1 MSWHR
6 LSQRTAST
14 LSLRAREV
22 VQSGLP
28 PRAAATAAPG
38 PERIAPTT
46 TRDLPPRYGRAQFVQ
61 DAAWLGLNAQSAFSR
76 VELRRQR
83 DRLMSKHHPD
93 RGGAEETAA
102 RINETY
108 ERMAAWLAKRRFR
121 REGRRLTELEVLA
134 VKPAEAPVVRRS
146 FSRSA
151 LSAALQ
157 IGAIQLSA
165 LALMAAIGYRTFRQR
180 RP

>member
-1 MSWHR
+1 MSWRR
-6 LSQRTAST
+6 LSQRTASK

-22 VQSGLP
+22 VQGGLP
-28 PRAAATAAPG
+28 PKTAAAMHG
-38 PERIAPTT
+38 EERIAPTT
-46 TRDLPPRYGRAQFVQ
+46 TQDAPPRYGRAQFVQ
-61 DAAWLGLNAQSAFSR
+61 DAAWLGLDAESAFSR
-76 VELRRQR
+76 LELRRQR
-83 DRLMSKHHPD
+83 GRLMSEHHPD

-108 ERMAAWLAKRRFR
+108 ERMAGWLARRRFR
-121 REGRRLTELEVLA
+121 REGRRLTELEILA
-134 VKPAEAPVVRRS
+134 TKPAEAPAGVARS
-146 FSRSA
+146 T

-165 LALMAAIGYRTFRQR
+165 LALMAAVAYRTFRRR

>member
-1 MSWHR
+1 MSWQR

-22 VQSGLP
+22 VQGGLP
-28 PRAAATAAPG
+28 PRAAAAMHG
-38 PERIAPTT
+38 EERIAPATT
-46 TRDLPPRYGRAQFVQ
+46 QDAPPRYGRAQFVQ
-61 DAAWLGLNAQSAFSR
+61 DAAWLGLDAESAFSR
-76 VELRRQR
+76 QELRRQR
-83 DRLMSKHHPD
+83 DRLMSEHHPD
-93 RGGAEETAA
+93 RGGAGDMAA

-108 ERMAAWLAKRRFR
+108 ERMAGWLAKRRFR
-121 REGRRLTELEVLA
+121 REGRRLTELEILA
-134 VKPAEAPVVRRS
+134 TKPAETPAAPRS
-146 FSRSA
+146 VSRSA

-165 LALMAAIGYRTFRQR
+165 LALMAAVGYRTFRR

>member
-1 MSWHR
+1 MSWQR

-22 VQSGLP
+22 VQGGLP
-28 PRAAATAAPG
+28 PRAAAAMHG
-38 PERIAPTT
+38 EERIAPTT
-46 TRDLPPRYGRAQFVQ
+46 TPDSPPRYGRAQFVQ
-61 DAAWLGLNAQSAFSR
+61 DAAWLGLDAQSAFSR

-83 DRLMSKHHPD
+83 DRLMSEHHPD
-93 RGGAEETAA
+93 RGGAAEVAV

-108 ERMAAWLAKRRFR
+108 ERMAGWLARRRFR
-121 REGRRLTELEVLA
+121 REGRRLTELEILATKPADAPPGVARSVLA
-134 VKPAEAPVVRRS
+134 
-146 FSRSA
+146 
-151 LSAALQ
+151 AALQ

-165 LALMAAIGYRTFRQR
+165 LALMAAVGYTTFRRR

>member
-1 MSWHR
+1 MSWQR
-6 LSQRTAST
+6 SSRRTAST
-14 LSLRAREV
+14 LSRRAREAV
-22 VQSGLP
+22 PGAVLPGTSGAA
-28 PRAAATAAPG
+28 RGEEGIAAATAEGAS
-38 PERIAPTT
+38 
-46 TRDLPPRYGRAQFVQ
+46 PRYGRAQFVQ
-61 DAAWLGLNAQSAFSR
+61 DAAWLGLDAPSAFSR
-76 VELRRQR
+76 LELRRQR

-93 RGGAEETAA
+93 RGGAEEMAA

-108 ERMAAWLAKRRFR
+108 ERMANWLAKRRFR

-134 VKPAEAPVVRRS
+134 PKPAEAPAKPEGLA
-146 FSRSA
+146 RSA

-165 LALMAAIGYRTFRQR
+165 LALMTAVGYRIFRQR

>member
-1 MSWHR
+1 MNWQH

-14 LSLRAREV
+14 TSLKTREAVSRASPRGPSGAAKREE
-22 VQSGLP
+22 GI
-28 PRAAATAAPG
+28 AAATVG
-38 PERIAPTT
+38 DE
-46 TRDLPPRYGRAQFVQ
+46 PPRYGRAQFVH
-61 DAAWLGLNAQSAFSR
+61 DAAWLGLDAQSAFSR

-93 RGGAEETAA
+93 RGGAEEMAA

-108 ERMAAWLAKRRFR
+108 ERMAGWLEKRRFR

-134 VKPAEAPVVRRS
+134 TKPAEAPAAPRS
-146 FSRSA
+146 VSRSV

-165 LALMAAIGYRTFRQR
+165 LALMAAVGYTSVRRR

>member
-28 PRAAATAAPG
+28 PRAAPTAAPG
-38 PERIAPTT
+38 EERIAPTT
-46 TRDLPPRYGRAQFVQ
+46 TPDLPPRYGRAQFVQ
-61 DAAWLGLNAQSAFSR
+61 DAAWLGLDAQSAFSR

-83 DRLMSKHHPD
+83 DRLMSTHHPD
-93 RGGAEETAA
+93 RGGAEEMAA

-121 REGRRLTELEVLA
+121 REDRRLTELEVLA
-134 VKPAEAPVVRRS
+134 VKPGESPAVRRN

-165 LALMAAIGYRTFRQR
+165 LALMAAVGYTTFRRR